1 MPPVSSR
8 DLDIVLLAAFPTYA
22 RYVPFLSSQRRGD
35 HQWMKPVAVRV
46 ASLCIIF
53 EVKDNDLADVRFEG
67 TRLEVRYRR
76 DGVERRHGASE

>member
-1 MPPVSSR
+1 
-8 DLDIVLLAAFPTYA
+8 
-22 RYVPFLSSQRRGD
+22 
-35 HQWMKPVAVRV
+35 MKPVAVRV